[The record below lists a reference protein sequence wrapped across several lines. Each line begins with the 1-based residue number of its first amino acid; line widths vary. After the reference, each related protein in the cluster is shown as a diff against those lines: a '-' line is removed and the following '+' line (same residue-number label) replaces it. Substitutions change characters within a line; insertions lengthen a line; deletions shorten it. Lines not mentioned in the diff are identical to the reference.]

1 MSFPRYPEYKDS
13 GVPWLGEVPA
23 HWQVIP
29 LIRTASGSNELF
41 IDGDWIES
49 SDLADEG
56 IRYITT
62 GNVGEG
68 KYKEQGMGYISEATF
83 QKLRCTEVLP
93 GDVLVSRLNMPIGRA
108 CIVPDLGGKVVT
120 SVDNVIVRTSDHFD
134 RRFLIF
140 LLSCKS
146 HFANME
152 NLARGT
158 TMQRISRSA
167 LGRVRFAFPPVVEQ
181 MQIAALVDS
190 ETSKIDALVAEQEK
204 LMGLLKEKRQA
215 VISHAVTKGLD
226 PTVQMK
232 DSGVEWLGDVPAHW
246 SVKRL
251 KFVAVVQT
259 GIAKG
264 KNTTGKEIISVPYL
278 RVANVQ
284 DGYLALESIAIID
297 IEPEQLS
304 RYQLMFGDVLMNE
317 GGDFDKLGRGAIW
330 KDEIQNCIHQNHV
343 FAVRPHAISPQW
355 LNQVT
360 GSEYAQ
366 FYFKGRSKQ
375 STNLASIS
383 SSNVMEFPVVLPPDD
398 EQIELLQYIEERSQE
413 LDTLKAEAEHSI
425 AVLVER
431 RTALIS
437 AAVTGKIDVRGLTK
451 AKAA

>member
-1 MSFPRYPEYKDS
+1 M
-13 GVPWLGEVPA
+13 A
-23 HWQVIP
+23 
-29 LIRTASGSNELF
+29 
-41 IDGDWIES
+41 
-49 SDLADEG
+49 
-56 IRYITT
+56 
-62 GNVGEG
+62 
-68 KYKEQGMGYISEATF
+68 
-83 QKLRCTEVLP
+83 
-93 GDVLVSRLNMPIGRA
+93 
-108 CIVPDLGGKVVT
+108 
-120 SVDNVIVRTSDHFD
+120 
-134 RRFLIF
+134 
-140 LLSCKS
+140 
-146 HFANME
+146 
-152 NLARGT
+152 
-158 TMQRISRSA
+158 
-167 LGRVRFAFPPVVEQ
+167 
-181 MQIAALVDS
+181 
-190 ETSKIDALVAEQEK
+190 
-204 LMGLLKEKRQA
+204 LLKEKRQA